1 MPNLF
6 FLSTIKISDIIDII
20 IVSYLIYKVV
30 MFFRNTRAF
39 QLLKGIVLLLVFS
52 QVSEFLNL
60 NTISFILKNTLQVG
74 LVAIVVLFQPEIRR
88 ALSKFGSKRFKFL
101 NFDDGS
107 QEDEIDYTVRQIREA
122 CTTLCSLKYGALIVI
137 ERDIKVGDIVRT
149 GITLNS
155 LVTSELLVNIFV
167 PNTPLHDGAVI
178 IGDQKIKAAAC
189 FLPLSQNENISNEL
203 GTRHRAG
210 IGITEST
217 DAVVVI
223 VSEETGKISVAIEGT
238 LTRNLSEQT
247 LETMLKKA
255 FNRELGK
262 KHNAKNI
269 VWRFKKNEK

>member
-178 IGDQKIKAAAC
+178 IGDHKIKAAAC